1 MSRGA
6 PKSMGYRFQ
15 SVRTRDGVMLVVTPY
30 TERGDCMAKLYAFTR
45 EETRALISCLD
56 ILPDGPRV
64 AVYLIF
70 GDVFACIFSYFRVPD
85 AIRVT

>member
-30 TERGDCMAKLYAFTR
+30 TERGDCMAELYAFTR

-56 ILPDGPRV
+56 ILPDGPE
-64 AVYLIF
+64 
-70 GDVFACIFSYFRVPD
+70 
-85 AIRVT
+85 